1 MTQCERVLRH
11 MREYGSITAAEAM
24 SEYGIFRLAAR
35 VSDLKK
41 SGHTIKTK
49 IVTGLNRYD
58 EKTAYA
64 EYSIEENV

>member
-41 SGHTIKTK
+41 GGHTIKTK
-49 IVTGLNRYD
+49 IVTGRNRYD
-58 EKTAYA
+58 EKTTYA
-64 EYSIEENV
+64 EYSIEEDE

>member
-49 IVTGLNRYD
+49 IVTGRNRYD

-64 EYSIEENV
+64 EYSIEEDA